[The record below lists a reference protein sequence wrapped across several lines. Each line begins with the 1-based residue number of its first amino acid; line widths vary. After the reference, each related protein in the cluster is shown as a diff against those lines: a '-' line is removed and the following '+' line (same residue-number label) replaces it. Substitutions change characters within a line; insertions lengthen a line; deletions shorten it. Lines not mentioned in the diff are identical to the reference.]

1 MQLRI
6 YQSIFNN
13 AEEAMI
19 IENQNQEIIDANP
32 VATET
37 LRYSRQE
44 LLGMKTTDLMTPQN
58 QEVQL
63 DEMYHNP
70 RSQSSLTFMTHSKTK
85 TGNILPLE
93 VTLTPINQEE
103 QSFFLSVIRNMSPED
118 KAGKALKRENRT
130 GETCQ
135 DIEYEAL
142 FEISL
147 QGIILIDGPPN
158 RITLANPAAAEIL
171 GYTEAELESLS
182 PKELESSIH
191 WANRDDLLGHLGSLY
206 RGEKDS
212 IRTQSRFFHKDGDTI
227 WLDLSMVAVPGPEG
241 LSVLATFI
249 DITEWRETAAD
260 IIATN
265 RDLELYG
272 SLLRHDFRNDLL
284 VISGNSE
291 IIGMLA
297 AHNEEIKQY
306 VEANLA
312 GVDRML
318 QLLDLFGSPEK
329 SRSRQIAPILEN
341 IWSYATRTYVDL
353 ECKLHIDPDVF
364 MTRVVSGKLLP
375 MVFNNLIRNT
385 VKYAAAN
392 PKMRIEATRQD
403 NYIKIRVADNGPG
416 IPEEIQDDL
425 FERGTTTEGTG
436 LGLYLSERVIDA
448 YGGTIKLG
456 DARTPQEGAVF
467 VIKLQIIEE

>member
-19 IENQNQEIIDANP
+19 IENQNREIIDANP

-37 LRYSRQE
+37 LGYSRQE
-44 LLGMKTTDLMTPQN
+44 LLGMKTTDLITSQN
-58 QEVQL
+58 QEVEL
-63 DEMYHNP
+63 DEVYHNP

-85 TGNILPLE
+85 TGNILPFE
-93 VTLTPINQEE
+93 VTLIPINQEE
-103 QSFFLSVIRNMSPED
+103 QSLFLSIMRNVSTED
-118 KAGKALKRENRT
+118 RTEDVLKSENCT
-130 GETCQ
+130 DENCQ
-135 DIEYEAL
+135 DIEYQAL

-171 GYTEAELESLS
+171 GYTEDQLTSLS

-191 WANRDDLLGHLGSLY
+191 WTDRDDLLRQLGSLY
-206 RGEKDS
+206 RGEKES
-212 IRTQSRFFHKDGDTI
+212 VRTRSRFFHKDGDTI
-227 WLDLSMVAVPGPEG
+227 WLDLSMVAVPAPEG

-265 RDLELYG
+265 RDLDLYG

-297 AHNEEIKQY
+297 AHNQEIKQY

-329 SRSRQIAPILEN
+329 SQSRQIAPILEN

-364 MTRVVSGKLLP
+364 MTTVVSGKLLP

-385 VKYAAAN
+385 VKYAAPN
-392 PKMRIEATRQD
+392 PKMTIEATRQE
-403 NYIKIRVADNGPG
+403 NHIKIRVADNGPG
-416 IPEEIQDDL
+416 IPEEIHDDL

-448 YGGTIKLG
+448 YGGTIRLG
-456 DARTPQEGAVF
+456 ETKTPQEGAVF
-467 VIKLQIIEE
+467 VIKLQIREE